1 MDSELETLLHEVQWK
16 AHKLITVC
24 SMAGTTRGR
33 DMAGEICTQI
43 ATYRQQKKMALESA
57 SPDRYDLNALPAPVA
72 IDSEED
78 TEHPDFEG

>member
-33 DMAGEICTQI
+33 DMAGEIRTQI
-43 ATYRQQKKMALESA
+43 ATYRQQKKMGQEAT
-57 SPDRYDLNALPAPVA
+57 SPDRYDLASLAPPVA
-72 IDSEED
+72 LDAEDD
-78 TEHPDFEG
+78 TEHPDFED

>member
-43 ATYRQQKKMALESA
+43 ANYRQAQKMGQESTA
-57 SPDRYDLNALPAPVA
+57 PNRYDLTALPAPVA
-72 IDSEED
+72 IDTEDD
-78 TEHPDFEG
+78 TESPDFAG